1 MILVIQAYDPKKSVW
16 VCNADKEVGGYLE
29 GISEEEIKYDTFSAG
44 KKLAVNVNGEMKTYK
59 ADTVCQV
66 NPPKVSQPQDCN
78 DQSKQILIFSFC
90 SLTAP
95 KTWLTSPSLVTP
107 AFSGTR

>member
-66 NPPKVSQPQDCN
+66 NPPKVRQP
-78 DQSKQILIFSFC
+78 STI
-90 SLTAP
+90 
-95 KTWLTSPSLVTP
+95 
-107 AFSGTR
+107 